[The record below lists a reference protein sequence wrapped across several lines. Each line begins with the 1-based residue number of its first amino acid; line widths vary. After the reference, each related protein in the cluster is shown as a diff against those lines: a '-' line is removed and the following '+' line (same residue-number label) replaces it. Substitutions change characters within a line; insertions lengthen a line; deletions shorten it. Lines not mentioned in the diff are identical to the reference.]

1 MNLSPKRLPLAA
13 AILAGG
19 RARRFGGRDKSR
31 LPVEGLPIINRQ
43 MDVLQQLT
51 TRVLIVTKDAARFAD
66 IDAIVQPDIIE
77 GAGTLGGIYSALE
90 TANADRV
97 IIVGCDLPFLHA
109 GLLAR
114 LADLA
119 IGRDGAWVR
128 TARGPEPLLACYQ
141 AAASGR
147 VRHRIETGLFKA
159 SELGLVLD
167 LAEVGDAEVARF
179 GPVERLLANI
189 NTPADHAR
197 LAAGNGA
204 HEETDE
210 FR

>member
-1 MNLSPKRLPLAA
+1 MTPSLERLPLAA

-31 LPVEGLPIINRQ
+31 HAVEGRPIINRQ

-51 TRVLIVTKDAARFAD
+51 ARVLIITGDAARFAD
-66 IDAIVQPDIIE
+66 IDAIVQPDVIE
-77 GAGTLGGIYSALE
+77 GAGTLGGIYTALD
-90 TANADRV
+90 TAHADRV
-97 IIVGCDLPFLHA
+97 IIVGCDLPFLDL
-109 GLLAR
+109 GLLRR

-128 TARGPEPLLACYQ
+128 TSRGPEPLLACYK
-141 AAASGR
+141 AGANGR
-147 VRHRIETGLFKA
+147 IRERLDARLFKA
-159 SELGLVLD
+159 SELGEVLD

-197 LAAGNGA
+197 LAGGHGT